1 MRKTRKKEC
10 TPMKE
15 LDSLREELLEGRVD
29 RRTFVQKALAL
40 GISLPAASVLLSAWG
55 RGLAGVAHAASYAAP
70 KRGGILKFA
79 RNFEPVTLG
88 PFGAADN
95 GTIWTIMM
103 IYDQLVEY
111 QPGTLDPQPG
121 LAKSWEF
128 KNGGKTIVFHLRDA
142 KFSDGSPVTAAD
154 VKFSLDRFKDPKVN
168 NLLPFLATSIASI
181 QAPNPKTV
189 VMKLKRTDGAIL
201 SNLTVF
207 PASITPKAVVTK
219 LGDKA
224 FALKPVGSGPFVVD
238 QWARGQFLKMSRNT
252 HHWRAGKPYLDG
264 VEFDYITND
273 NTRILK
279 LQSGEVD
286 VAESIPF
293 SQVDALNKGNTR
305 VEVAPLASIDAIW
318 LNNTHKPFDEKLV
331 RQALNYATDKN
342 AINRVVYFGHAQ
354 VANGIF
360 PFFKYT
366 DTSVHNYPYDINKA
380 KALLAKSSVPKGFDV
395 TILIPSED
403 QTKAQMMAVVK
414 QLWAQIGVNVTIQS
428 LETNTLF
435 TKYMNGDYQA
445 SDPLPSI
452 TADVLVP
459 DELALAWLDPTGVQK
474 GFWSFYKSKEA
485 WKLTLEAN
493 STTDEAKR
501 KKIFG
506 QMQRETLADAPWV
519 PLFFVPAR
527 TGLSASVQNF
537 HTLESGWW
545 NLWEVWKS

>member
-1 MRKTRKKEC
+1 MDH
-10 TPMKE
+10 
-15 LDSLREELLEGRVD
+15 LDDLREALLDGQLD
-29 RRTFVQKALAL
+29 RRTFVRRALAL
-40 GISLPAASVLLSAWG
+40 GISLPAAAALLSAWG
-55 RGLAGVAHAASYAAP
+55 RATGTAGAATLATP
-70 KRGGILKFA
+70 KRGGTLKFA

-111 QPGTLDPQPG
+111 QPGTFTPQPG
-121 LAKSWEF
+121 LAQSWEF
-128 KNGGKTIVFHLRDA
+128 SNGGKEIVFHLRDA
-142 KFSDGSPVTAAD
+142 KFSDGSPVTADD
-154 VKFSLDRFKDPKVN
+154 VAFSLNRFKDPKVN
-168 NLLPFLATSIASI
+168 TLLPFLATSIASVT
-181 QAPNPKTV
+181 AANPKTV
-189 VMKLKRTDGAIL
+189 VMKLKRVDGAIL

-224 FALKPVGSGPFVVD
+224 FAQHPVGSGPFVF
-238 QWARGQFLKMSRNT
+238 QSWARGQNLKMTRNP
-252 HHWRAGKPYLDG
+252 HYWRTGQPYLDG
-264 VEFDYITND
+264 IEFDFITND
-273 NTRILK
+273 NTRILN
-279 LQSGEVD
+279 LQSGQAD
-286 VAESIPF
+286 VAENIPF
-293 SQVDALNKGNTR
+293 SQVDSLNKGSTA
-305 VEVAPLASIDAIW
+305 VEIAPLASIDAIW
-318 LNNTHKPFDEKLV
+318 LNNNHAPFGDKLV

-342 AINRVVYFGHAQ
+342 AINRVVYFNHAQ
-354 VANGIF
+354 VANAIY
-360 PFFKYT
+360 PFFAYT
-366 DTSVHNYPYDINKA
+366 SKSAHNYPYDINMA
-380 KALLAKSSVPKGFDV
+380 KQLLAKSSAPKGFDV

-414 QLWAQIGVNVTIQS
+414 QLWAQIGVNVTIQNM
-428 LETNTLF
+428 ETNALF

-452 TADVLVP
+452 TSDVLVP

-474 GFWSFYKSKEA
+474 GFWSFYKSPEA
-485 WKLTLEAN
+485 WKLTLAAN

-501 KKIFG
+501 KQLFG
-506 QMQRETLADAPWV
+506 QIQTLTMADAPWV

-527 TGLSASVQNF
+527 TGLRSNVQNF

>member
-1 MRKTRKKEC
+1 MH
-10 TPMKE
+10 E
-15 LDSLREELLEGRVD
+15 LDSLRESLLEGEID
-29 RRTFVQKALAL
+29 RGTFLRRALAL
-40 GISLPAASVLLSAWG
+40 GLSLPAAGALVAAWG
-55 RGLAGVAHAASYAAP
+55 RATAQASIGATP
-70 KRGGILKFA
+70 NRGGVLKFA

-111 QPGTLDPQPG
+111 APGKLDPQPG

-128 KNGGKTIVFHLRDA
+128 QNGGKTIVFHLRDA
-142 KFSDGSPVTAAD
+142 QFSNGSPVTATD
-154 VKFSLDRFKDPKVN
+154 VVFSLNRFKDPKVN
-168 NLLPFLATSIASI
+168 NLLPFLATSIASV
-181 QAPNPKTV
+181 QAPDAKTV

-201 SNLTVF
+201 SNLSVF

-224 FALKPVGSGPFVVD
+224 FALKPIGSGPFVVD
-238 QWARGQFLKMSRNT
+238 DWARGQHLKMSRNP
-252 HHWRAGKPYLDG
+252 HYWRPGQPYLDG

-273 NTRILK
+273 NTRILS
-279 LQSGEVD
+279 LQSGQVD

-293 SQVDALNKGNTR
+293 SQVDSLNKGSTR
-305 VEVAPLASIDAIW
+305 VEIAPLASIDGIW
-318 LNNTHKPFDEKLV
+318 LNNTHKPLDDKRV
-331 RQALNYATDKN
+331 RQALNYATDKD

-354 VANGIF
+354 VADGLF

-366 DTSVHNYPYDINKA
+366 NKSVKNYPYNMDKA

-395 TILIPSED
+395 TVLIPSED

-414 QLWAQIGVNVTIQS
+414 QLWSKLGVNVTIQNM
-428 LETNTLF
+428 ETNALF
-435 TKYMNGDYQA
+435 TKYMNGDYEA

-452 TADVLVP
+452 TSDVLVP
-459 DELALAWLDPTGVQK
+459 DELALAWLDPKGVQK
-474 GFWSFYKSKEA
+474 GFWSFYKSQKA
-485 WKLTLEAN
+485 WDLTLAAN
-493 STTDEAKR
+493 STTNEAQR

-506 QMQRETLADAPWV
+506 QIQRLTLDDAPWV

-527 TGLSASVQNF
+527 TGLGSKVQNF

>member
-1 MRKTRKKEC
+1 MED
-10 TPMKE
+10 
-15 LDSLREELLEGRVD
+15 LNSLRESLLEGRLG
-29 RRTFVQKALAL
+29 RREFLQKALAL
-40 GISLPAASVLLSAWG
+40 GISLPAASVLLSSWG
-55 RGLAGVAHAASYAAP
+55 RGGVGVAHAATAATP
-70 KRGGILKFA
+70 KRGGVLKFA

-111 QPGTLDPQPG
+111 QAGSLTPQPG
-121 LAKSWEF
+121 LAQSWEF
-128 KNGGKTIVFHLRDA
+128 KDGGKTIVFHLRSA

-181 QAPNPKTV
+181 SAPNPTTV
-189 VMKLKRTDGAIL
+189 VMKLKRVGRGHPREPLGVPRLDHAEGDRDQARRQGVRPEAGRQRPLRRRRVGAR
-201 SNLTVF
+201 
-207 PASITPKAVVTK
+207 
-219 LGDKA
+219 
-224 FALKPVGSGPFVVD
+224 PVPEDESQSSLLAP
-238 QWARGQFLKMSRNT
+238 
-252 HHWRAGKPYLDG
+252 GKPYLDG

-293 SQVDALNKGNTR
+293 SQVDSLNKGSTR

-318 LNNTHKPFDEKLV
+318 LNNNHKPFDDKLV
-331 RQALNYATDKN
+331 RQALNYATDKD
-342 AINRVVYFGHAQ
+342 AINRVVYFGHAE
-354 VANGIF
+354 VANAIY
-360 PFFKYT
+360 PFFAYT
-366 DTSVHNYPYDINKA
+366 DKSVKNYPYDIKKA
-380 KALLAKSSVPKGFDV
+380 KALLAKSSAPKGFDV

-414 QLWAQIGVNVTIQS
+414 QLWAQIGVNVTIQTM
-428 LETNTLF
+428 ETNALF
-435 TKYMNGDYQA
+435 TKYMNGDYEA

-459 DELALAWLDPTGVQK
+459 DELALAWLDPKGVQK
-474 GFWSFYKSKEA
+474 GFWSFYKSQKA
-485 WKLTLEAN
+485 WALTLAAN
-493 STTDEAKR
+493 STTNEAKR
-501 KKIFG
+501 KQLFG
-506 QMQRETLADAPWV
+506 QMQRLTLADAPWV

-527 TGLSASVQNF
+527 TGLGANVQNF

>member
-1 MRKTRKKEC
+1 ME
-10 TPMKE
+10 E
-15 LDSLREELLEGRVD
+15 LDSLRESLLEGRLD
-29 RRTFVQKALAL
+29 RHTFVQKAIAL

-55 RGLAGVAHAASYAAP
+55 RGGTGVAQAAVGATP
-70 KRGGILKFA
+70 KRGGVLKFA

-111 QPGTLDPQPG
+111 QPGSLDPQPG
-121 LAKSWEF
+121 LAKSWQF
-128 KNGGKTIVFHLRDA
+128 KDGGKTIVFSLRKA
-142 KFSDGSPVTAAD
+142 QFSDGSPVTSAD
-154 VKFSLDRFKDPKVN
+154 VKFSLDRFKNPKIN

-181 QAPNPKTV
+181 EAPNPSTI
-189 VMKLKRTDGAIL
+189 VMKLKRPDGAIL
-201 SNLTVF
+201 SNLSVF
-207 PASITPKAVVTK
+207 PASITPKAIVTK

-224 FALKPVGSGPFVVD
+224 FAQKPVGSGPFAVD
-238 QWARGQFLKMSRNT
+238 KWARGQYLKMSRNP
-252 HHWRAGKPYLDG
+252 HYWRAGKPYLDG
-264 VEFDYITND
+264 IEFDYITND

-293 SQVDALNKGNTR
+293 SQVDSLNKGSSK

-318 LNNTHKPFDEKLV
+318 LNNNHKPFDDKLV

-342 AINRVVYFGHAQ
+342 AINKVVYFNHAQ
-354 VANGIF
+354 VANAIF

-366 DTSVHNYPYDINKA
+366 DPAVKNYPYDLKKA
-380 KALLAKSSVPKGFDV
+380 KALLAKSSAPKGFDV

-414 QLWAQIGVNVTIQS
+414 QLWAEIGVNVKIQS
-428 LETNTLF
+428 METNALF
-435 TKYMNGDYQA
+435 TKYMNGDYEA

-459 DELALAWLDPTGVQK
+459 DELALAWLDPKGVQK
-474 GFWSFYKSKEA
+474 GFWSFYKSQKA
-485 WKLTLEAN
+485 WALTLAAN
-493 STTDEAKR
+493 STTNEAKR
-501 KKIFG
+501 KKTFS
-506 QMQRETLADAPWV
+506 QLQRLTLDDAPWV

-527 TGLSASVQNF
+527 TGLSKNVQNF

>member
-1 MRKTRKKEC
+1 MEDLNT
-10 TPMKE
+10 
-15 LDSLREELLEGRVD
+15 LRESLLEGRLG
-29 RRTFVQKALAL
+29 RREFLRKALAL
-40 GISLPAASVLLSAWG
+40 GISLPAASVLLASWG
-55 RGLAGVAHAASYAAP
+55 RGGIGVAHAAAAATP
-70 KRGGILKFA
+70 KRGGVLKFA

-111 QPGTLDPQPG
+111 QAGSLTPQPG
-121 LAKSWEF
+121 LAQSWEF
-128 KNGGKTIVFHLRDA
+128 KDGGKTVVFHLRSA

-181 QAPNPKTV
+181 SAPSPSTI
-189 VMKLKRTDGAIL
+189 VMKLKRPDGALL
-201 SNLTVF
+201 SNLSVF
-207 PASITPKAVVTK
+207 PASITPKAIVTK

-224 FALKPVGSGPFVVD
+224 FAQKPVGSGPFVFE
-238 QWARGQFLKMSRNT
+238 QWVRGQYLKMSRNP
-252 HHWRAGKPYLDG
+252 HYWKPGKPYLDG

-293 SQVDALNKGNTR
+293 SQVDSLNKGSTR

-318 LNNTHKPFDEKLV
+318 LNNNHKPFGDKLV
-331 RQALNYATDKN
+331 RQALNYATDKD
-342 AINRVVYFGHAQ
+342 AINRVVYFGHAE
-354 VANGIF
+354 VANAIY
-360 PFFKYT
+360 PFFAYT
-366 DTSVHNYPYDINKA
+366 DKSVKNYPYDIKKA
-380 KALLAKSSVPKGFDV
+380 KALLAKSSAPKGFDV

-414 QLWAQIGVNVTIQS
+414 QLWAQIGVNVTIQTM
-428 LETNTLF
+428 ETNALF
-435 TKYMNGDYQA
+435 TKYMNGDYEA

-452 TADVLVP
+452 TSDVLVP

-474 GFWSFYKSKEA
+474 GFWSFYKSQKA
-485 WKLTLEAN
+485 WSLTLAAN
-493 STTDEAKR
+493 STTNEARR
-501 KKIFG
+501 KQLFG
-506 QMQRETLADAPWV
+506 ELQRLTLADAPWV

-527 TGLSASVQNF
+527 TGLGANVQNF

>member
-1 MRKTRKKEC
+1 MDDLNTLR
-10 TPMKE
+10 
-15 LDSLREELLEGRVD
+15 DSLLEGRLG
-29 RRTFVQKALAL
+29 RRAFLAKALGL
-40 GISLPAASVLLSAWG
+40 GLSLPAAGALLSAWG
-55 RGLAGVAHAASYAAP
+55 RGGVGVAAAATEAAP
-70 KRGGILKFA
+70 KRGGVLKFA

-111 QPGTLDPQPG
+111 QAGSLTPQPG
-121 LAKSWEF
+121 LASSWTF
-128 KNGGKTIVFHLRDA
+128 ADGGKTVVFHLRKA
-142 KFSDGSPVTAAD
+142 TFSDGSPVTAAD

-181 QAPNPKTV
+181 SAPNASTI
-189 VMKLKRTDGAIL
+189 VMKLKRPDGALLANL
-201 SNLTVF
+201 SVF

-224 FALKPVGSGPFVVD
+224 FAQKPVGSGPFVVD
-238 QWARGQFLKMSRNT
+238 EWVRGQYLKMSRNQ

-264 VEFDYITND
+264 VEFDYVTND

-293 SQVDALNKGNTR
+293 SQVDSLDKGATR

-318 LNNTHKPFDEKLV
+318 LNNTHKPFDDKLV
-331 RQALNYATDKN
+331 RQALNYATDKD
-342 AINRVVYFGHAQ
+342 AINRVVYFGHAE
-354 VANGIF
+354 VADAIF
-360 PFFKYT
+360 PFFAYS
-366 DTSVHNYPYDINKA
+366 DRSVKNYPYDVKMA
-380 KALLAKSSVPKGFDV
+380 KELLAKSSAPKGFDV

-414 QLWAQIGVNVTIQS
+414 QLWAQIGVNVTIQTM
-428 LETNTLF
+428 ETNALF
-435 TKYMNGDYQA
+435 TKYMNGDYEA

-452 TADVLVP
+452 TSDVLVP
-459 DELALAWLDPTGVQK
+459 DELALAWLDPNGVQK
-474 GFWSFYKSKEA
+474 GFWSFYKSNRA
-485 WKLTLEAN
+485 WALTLAAN
-493 STTDEAKR
+493 STTNEAKR
-501 KKIFG
+501 RQVFHRL
-506 QMQRETLADAPWV
+506 QRLTLDDAPWV

-527 TGLSASVQNF
+527 TGLRANVQNF

>member
-1 MRKTRKKEC
+1 ME
-10 TPMKE
+10 E
-15 LDSLREELLEGRVD
+15 LDSLREALLEGRLG
-29 RRTFVQKALAL
+29 RRAFVQKALAL
-40 GISLPAASVLLSAWG
+40 GISLPAAGVLVSAWG
-55 RGLAGVAHAASYAAP
+55 RGGLDVAQAAVGATP
-70 KRGGILKFA
+70 KRGGVLKFA

-111 QPGTLDPQPG
+111 QPGSLDPQPG
-121 LAKSWEF
+121 LAESWEF
-128 KNGGKTIVFHLRDA
+128 KNGGKTIIFHLRSA
-142 KFSDGSPVTAAD
+142 KFSDGSPVTAED

-168 NLLPFLATSIASI
+168 NLLPFLATSIASVE
-181 QAPNPKTV
+181 APNPTTV
-189 VMKLKRTDGAIL
+189 VMKLKRPDGAIL
-201 SNLTVF
+201 SNLSVF
-207 PASITPKAVVTK
+207 PASITPKAIVTK

-224 FALKPVGSGPFVVD
+224 FAQKPVGSGPFVVD
-238 QWARGQFLKMSRNT
+238 KWARGQYLKMSRNP
-252 HHWRAGKPYLDG
+252 HYWRPGKPYLDG

-293 SQVDALNKGNTR
+293 SQVDSLNKGSTR

-318 LNNTHKPFDEKLV
+318 LNNKHKPFDDKLV

-342 AINRVVYFGHAQ
+342 AINRVVYFGHAE
-354 VANGIF
+354 VANGLF
-360 PFFKYT
+360 PYFKYT
-366 DTSVHNYPYDINKA
+366 DKSVKNYPYDIKKA
-380 KALLAKSSVPKGFDV
+380 KALLAKSSAPKGFAV

-403 QTKAQMMAVVK
+403 QTKAQMLAVVK
-414 QLWAQIGVNVTIQS
+414 QLWAQIGVNVKIQS
-428 LETNTLF
+428 METNALF
-435 TKYMNGDYQA
+435 TKYMNGDYEA

-459 DELALAWLDPTGVQK
+459 DELALAWFDPKGVQK
-474 GFWSFYKSKEA
+474 GFWSFYKSQKA
-485 WKLTLEAN
+485 WQLTLAAN
-493 STTDEAKR
+493 STTNEAKR
-501 KKIFG
+501 KRIFG
-506 QMQRETLADAPWV
+506 QMQRLTLADAPWV

-527 TGLSASVQNF
+527 TGLGSKVQNF